1 MILQH
6 LMYSNKLSELYLII
20 IVRIMYSF
28 QMGSAQFFHQNSI
41 IFSEVFLSFGAT
53 EIYHMYIGNP
63 PPPSTKMCGKVLFS
77 GFL

>member
-1 MILQH
+1 MHIFNDTSTFDVQQ
-6 LMYSNKLSELYLII
+6 SSELLII

-53 EIYHMYIGNP
+53 DIYHMY
-63 PPPSTKMCGKVLFS
+63 M
-77 GFL
+77 

>member
-1 MILQH
+1 
-6 LMYSNKLSELYLII
+6 
-20 IVRIMYSF
+20 MYSF
-28 QMGSAQFFHQNSI
+28 QMGSAQLFHQNSI

-77 GFL
+77 GFLWISVFNFNFFDQQVCSSYD